1 VKIGLDST
9 PRHLFQEAQFRNDL
23 SQFGDSLLVVADVD
37 LVKVHIH
44 AEYPGQVMDYA
55 MKYGELTKIKIENMR
70 EQHSHILMSEESLS
84 QAIIVEKTYGFIAVG
99 IGDGINAIF
108 NSLGVD
114 IVLKGGQTMNPST
127 EDIVQAAK
135 NIAAKTVFILP
146 NNSNIILAAQQ
157 AKELLSE
164 QKLIIIPSKSIPQGL
179 AAIVAFNETDE
190 PDANTDKMLSA
201 LTHVQSGQVTYAV
214 RDTEM
219 DEIIIK
225 KHDFIGMLNNQIIV
239 AHADLLMTCKEL
251 MTRMLDNQG
260 DIVTLFTGQDATN
273 EVTQELVSFI
283 KQSYPEVEIEVHP
296 GGQPLYPFLIS
307 VE

>member
-1 VKIGLDST
+1 
-9 PRHLFQEAQFRNDL
+9 
-23 SQFGDSLLVVADVD
+23 
-37 LVKVHIH
+37 
-44 AEYPGQVMDYA
+44 
-55 MKYGELTKIKIENMR
+55 
-70 EQHSHILMSEESLS
+70 
-84 QAIIVEKTYGFIAVG
+84 
-99 IGDGINAIF
+99 
-108 NSLGVD
+108 
-114 IVLKGGQTMNPST
+114 MNPST

-157 AKELLSE
+157 AKELLCE

-239 AHADLLMTCKEL
+239 AHADLLTTCKEL